1 MPVRKTIP
9 EKDGI
14 YFITFTCAQWLPL
27 FQITNGYDAVYN
39 WFTVL
44 KQTGHYIIGYTI
56 MTNHVHVVIAFHN
69 TSKTINSIIGNGK
82 RFIAYD
88 IVKRLE
94 KQQEN
99 TLLSKMQSIV
109 NTTQKADNKL
119 QEVFEQSFDWK
130 PAWRQTGNA
139 EHQHSYNRN

>member
-1 MPVRKTIP
+1 MKIRNVPSNTQ
-9 EKDGI
+9 
-14 YFITFTCAQWLPL
+14 AQARRHC
-27 FQITNGYDAVYN
+27 GEGD
-39 WFTVL
+39 VL

-69 TSKTINSIIGNGK
+69 ISKTINSIIGNGK

-99 TLLSKMQSIV
+99 TLLSKMQSMV

-119 QEVFEQSFDWK
+119 HEVFEPSFDWK